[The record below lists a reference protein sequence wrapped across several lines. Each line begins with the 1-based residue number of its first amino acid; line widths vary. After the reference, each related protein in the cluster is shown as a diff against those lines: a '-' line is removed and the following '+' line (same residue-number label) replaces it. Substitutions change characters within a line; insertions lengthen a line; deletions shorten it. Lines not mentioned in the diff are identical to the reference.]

1 MNMYLKLLKAK
12 EGDNKALEDI
22 IKTYEIFTNIQ
33 MKKYG
38 VKDIESCYSEV
49 VWKIYQ
55 SVINYKVITIENS
68 RKAA

>member
-1 MNMYLKLLKAK
+1 MLKAK
-12 EGDNKALEDI
+12 EGDSKALEDI

-49 VWKIYQ
+49 LWNIYQ
-55 SVINYKVITIENS
+55 CVNEYKTIQLNKI

>member
-1 MNMYLKLLKAK
+1 MNLYLRVLKAK
-12 EGDNKALEDI
+12 EGDSKALEDI

-38 VKDIESCYSEV
+38 VKDVESCYSEV
-49 VWKIYQ
+49 MWNIYEC
-55 SVINYKVITIENS
+55 VNNYKTIRLEKV